1 MGEMSSSTEAD
12 PLPPESA
19 PTPVAGGGPR
29 LVARVRTALPWAVA
43 GLAAGGAAIAVGEL
57 VAGVVRDA
65 PSLVTVIGSLVIAL
79 QPSGAKELMVNLFGT
94 NDKLVLN
101 LAVLV
106 AGLVVAAIA
115 GILAGRRFQTGAS
128 VLIGF
133 GVVAA
138 FAALEQPLTSRL
150 FAIVVPVLAVAVG
163 LAVLHWLLGL
173 APGSSL
179 AVARAARATHNG
191 AGPASGADE
200 HPVWRPSGSS
210 ADRRAAVVQSA
221 VIGGRTGRPA
231 RSTTRKATARE
242 AATSTSPEWTRRRF
256 LIASAGT
263 LGTAVVAG
271 GIGRALV
278 NGQHPTGVVSTSRL
292 PAVLNPVPPL
302 TSTESF
308 AISGL
313 TPIVMPNNQFY
324 KIDTTLLTP
333 QVDANGWQL
342 NVKGMV
348 DHPLSFTYDE
358 LLAMPLFE
366 QYITIACVSND
377 VPSGNRPGLNLVGNA
392 LWTGVHLKDVLRM
405 AGVAAGA
412 TQVVGRSVD
421 NFTVG
426 FPTEWAM
433 ADGREPMI
441 AVGMN
446 GVPLPAEHG
455 FPARLIVP
463 GLYGYVSATKWLA
476 SIELTTREAV
486 DGYWIP
492 LGWAKDGPILTQSRI
507 DVPQGGS
514 NLPEGRINLAGVAWA
529 PDRGIAGVEV
539 RIDDGAWQP
548 AQISQ
553 PISKATWVQWLLP
566 WTASHGPHSIEV
578 RATDGT
584 GIVQT
589 DQLSDPAPDGARGH
603 HRITVTVG

>member
-1 MGEMSSSTEAD
+1 MSAASEPAR
-12 PLPPESA
+12 PPA
-19 PTPVAGGGPR
+19 NVP
-29 LVARVRTALPWAVA
+29 RVRQVKTALPWALAGLVA
-43 GLAAGGAAIAVGEL
+43 GAAAIGVGEL

-65 PSLVTVIGSLVIAL
+65 PSLVTVVGSLVIAL

-101 LAVLV
+101 LSVLV
-106 AGLVVAAIA
+106 VGLLIAAIA

-128 VLIGF
+128 VFVIF

-138 FAALEQPLTSRL
+138 FAAFEEPLTSRL
-150 FAIVVPVLAVAVG
+150 FALVVPVLAVAVG
-163 LAVLHWLLGL
+163 LGVLRWLLGL
-173 APGSSL
+173 VPGSSVAVGRSARTSARPGSPADSGEDRPVWRAPGSS
-179 AVARAARATHNG
+179 A
-191 AGPASGADE
+191 E
-200 HPVWRPSGSS
+200 
-210 ADRRAAVVQSA
+210 RRAAVVQSA
-221 VIGGRTGRPA
+221 ASRPTRRTAPVRGTVVAGTSVR
-231 RSTTRKATARE
+231 TATAEE
-242 AATSTSPEWTRRRF
+242 AVTSTSPEWTRRRF

-263 LGTAVVAG
+263 FGAAAVAG
-271 GIGRALV
+271 GIGRSLV

-308 AISGL
+308 SIAGL
-313 TPIVMPNNQFY
+313 TPIVMPNDQFY

-333 QVDANGWQL
+333 QVDANAWQL
-342 NVKGMV
+342 DVKGMV

-366 QYITIACVSND
+366 QYVTLACVSND
-377 VPSGNRPGLNLVGNA
+377 VPSGNRSGLNLVGNA
-392 LWTGVHLKDVLRM
+392 LWTGVHLKEVLKM

-412 TQVVGRSVD
+412 TQIVGRSVD
-421 NFTVG
+421 DFTVG
-426 FPTEWAM
+426 FPTDWAM
-433 ADGREPMI
+433 ADEREPMI

-514 NLPEGRINLAGVAWA
+514 NLPAGRINLAGVAWA

-539 RIDDGAWQP
+539 RIDDGDWQP

-578 RATDGT
+578 RATDDTGT
-584 GIVQT
+584 VQT
-589 DQLSDPAPDGARGH
+589 DQVSDPAPDGARGH